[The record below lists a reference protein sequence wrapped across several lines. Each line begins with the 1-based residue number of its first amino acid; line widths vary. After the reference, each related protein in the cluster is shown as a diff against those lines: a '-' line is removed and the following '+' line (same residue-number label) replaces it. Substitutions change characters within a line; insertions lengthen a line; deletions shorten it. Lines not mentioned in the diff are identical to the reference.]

1 MADKPTLHKLF
12 GYWLP
17 VVVWCSVIFYLS
29 SIQNLSTRLRIDFV
43 LRKMAHVTEY
53 CVLFLLSNRALK
65 NSFGGWKNS
74 KVYFISALFSV
85 IYAASDEFHQSFV
98 PTRGP
103 SIVDVGI
110 DSVGVAAGMFVL
122 SYYNK
127 IKVRKN
133 AS

>member
-1 MADKPTLHKLF
+1 
-12 GYWLP
+12 
-17 VVVWCSVIFYLS
+17 
-29 SIQNLSTRLRIDFV
+29 
-43 LRKMAHVTEY
+43 MAHVTEY